1 MIVNR
6 ENRETNLNINVT
18 TLFCYTQLK
27 ADDVIVYIILVL
39 HTSNVVILY
48 GSLFYAGNKWHHEI
62 NPYNLCYTALE
73 NVWKILVSSQT
84 KRLQEFQ
91 QEAVHVCYINMF
103 FLHK

>member
-1 MIVNR
+1 MTKQGEYSSQSVIALRFIEMLLHVKLNYFYRMIINR

-48 GSLFYAGNKWHHEI
+48 GSLFYTGNK
-62 NPYNLCYTALE
+62 
-73 NVWKILVSSQT
+73 
-84 KRLQEFQ
+84 
-91 QEAVHVCYINMF
+91 
-103 FLHK
+103 

>member
-1 MIVNR
+1 MIVNG

-48 GSLFYAGNKWHHEI
+48 GSLFYTGN
-62 NPYNLCYTALE
+62 
-73 NVWKILVSSQT
+73 
-84 KRLQEFQ
+84 
-91 QEAVHVCYINMF
+91 
-103 FLHK
+103 

>member
-18 TLFCYTQLK
+18 KLFCYTQLK

-48 GSLFYAGNKWHHEI
+48 GSLFYTGN
-62 NPYNLCYTALE
+62 
-73 NVWKILVSSQT
+73 
-84 KRLQEFQ
+84 
-91 QEAVHVCYINMF
+91 
-103 FLHK
+103 